1 MEIMV
6 STTDPLQVL
15 LPVADGNEDIEFSA
29 LLDVLRRGGL
39 EVTIASVEPCSE
51 VVLMKGLRIVPDV
64 LIDDV
69 ASERW
74 DAIAMAGGIPGAM
87 NLARSE
93 VLRSMLVEH
102 HEAGR
107 VIGAICLSPALV
119 LEPAGV
125 LANATRAT
133 CNPLPI
139 RTDDQSWPADEFTRL
154 LGDKFDPSARVCVDE
169 ANRIITSQT
178 PGTAI
183 EYALAL
189 VAMLRGREVAQG
201 ISDYFLVR

>member
-39 EVTIASVEPCSE
+39 EVTIACVEPCSE

-125 LANATRAT
+125 LANATRVT

-139 RTDDQSWPADEFTRL
+139 RTDDQSWAADEFTRL

>member
-1 MEIMV
+1 METTV
-6 STTDPLQVL
+6 SMTDALRVL
-15 LPVADGNEDIEFSA
+15 LPVAAGNEDIEFCA

-39 EVTIASVEPCSE
+39 QVTIASLEPCSE
-51 VVLMKGLRIVPDV
+51 VVLMKGLRIIPDV
-64 LIDDV
+64 VISDV
-69 ASERW
+69 ATEPW
-74 DAIAMAGGIPGAM
+74 DAIVMAGGIPGAM
-87 NLARSE
+87 NLAESE
-93 VLRSMLVEH
+93 VLRSMLVAH
-102 HEAGR
+102 HEARG

-125 LANATRAT
+125 LANSSRAT

-139 RTDDQSWPADEFTRL
+139 KTVDQSWPEDEFTRL
-154 LGDKFDPSARVCVDE
+154 LGDKFDPTARVCIDE

-189 VAMLRGREVAQG
+189 VTMLRGPEVAQG
-201 ISDYFLVR
+201 ISDYFLIR